1 MYEDIISH
9 ILKENQRYHEALEE
23 IANCSE
29 QGNPIYLREVAREEN
44 RESDAFKDKVAREVL
59 EKEII

>member
-23 IANCSE
+23 IASCSE
-29 QGNPIYLREVAREEN
+29 QGNPIYLREVAR
-44 RESDAFKDKVAREVL
+44 KVL
-59 EKEII
+59 KKETIWECQEYILRTMF

>member
-23 IANCSE
+23 IASCSE
-29 QGNPIYLREVAREEN
+29 QGNPIYLRKIAREALEN
-44 RESDAFKDKVAREVL
+44 DK
-59 EKEII
+59 K